1 MYGFCWSW
9 VHIANLSIDHYA
21 FNVTFHISPVSRFV
35 PTKPKNFR
43 GLCILCFLKLR
54 SNGYVFIKLS
64 WSNSL
69 IYLCNSLIYLS
80 KLTSIYIFKLGISH
94 CVLIG
99 AIEVIHILTIML
111 AFSVLVL
118 LVHIKNKL
126 FFFRVYRDQWGISGF
141 LFINPDLTGVFLSKW
156 IKNEACDLL
165 RT

>member
-9 VHIANLSIDHYA
+9 VHIANFSTDHYA
-21 FNVTFHISPVSRFV
+21 FNVTFHISSVSRFV

-99 AIEVIHILTIML
+99 ATEVIHILTIML

-126 FFFRVYRDQWGISGF
+126 FFFV
-141 LFINPDLTGVFLSKW
+141 FIEINEVFQVSSL
-156 IKNEACDLL
+156 
-165 RT
+165 